1 MTLQTIDLIIFIVF
15 TAGTVVF
22 GSSFIRKNRN
32 AAEYT
37 SAGGNLPG
45 FIVGMSI
52 FATYVSS
59 ISFLALP
66 GKAYSGDWN
75 SFVFS
80 LSIPFAAIIAAR
92 FFVPFYRKINS
103 ISAYSFLEER
113 FGYWAR
119 AYSAACYLLTQISR
133 IGSVLF
139 LLALPL
145 HTMLGWS
152 VPSIIILTGLCV
164 IIYAVFGG
172 IRAVIWTDAIQGIIL
187 ITGALA
193 CTIILFTSFPEG
205 VSQFFKTGS
214 EYHKFSLGSFGSGMY
229 ESTFW
234 VMLVYGLFINL
245 QNYGIDQNYVQ
256 RYKSAKDIKSARFSV
271 LFGGLLYLPVSFLFF
286 VIGTALFVYYKAQP
300 DLLPADVTGDAVFP
314 YFIVN
319 QLPAGVT
326 GLLVAAI
333 FAAGMST
340 VSTSIN
346 SGATVILTDFFQR
359 SKQFQKQTASDEKK
373 SMKILY
379 ITSLLLGIS
388 GIAIGLAMI
397 SVKSALDAWW
407 SLAGIFS
414 GGMLGL
420 FLLGYIAKKAKNAG
434 ALIGTVCGVALISW
448 ITFSG
453 QTVFHNYMTVVLGT
467 VTIFCTGL
475 LISIFFPKLLK
486 NK

>member
-1 MTLQTIDLIIFIVF
+1 METIDIIIFLAF
-15 TAGTVVF
+15 TLGTVIF
-22 GSSFIRKNRN
+22 GSSFIRRNKN
-32 AAEYT
+32 AGEYT

-80 LSIPFAAIIAAR
+80 LTIPIAAVIAAKY
-92 FFVPFYRKINS
+92 FVPFYRSINS
-103 ISAYSFLEER
+103 ISAYAFLEER

-119 AYSAACYLLTQISR
+119 AYSAICYLLTQISR

-145 HTMLGWS
+145 HSMLGWS
-152 VPSIIILTGLCV
+152 VPLIIIVTGCCV
-164 IIYAVFGG
+164 IVYSVFGG
-172 IRAVIWTDAIQGIIL
+172 IRAVIWTDAIQGLIL
-187 ITGALA
+187 IAGALI
-193 CTIILFTSFPEG
+193 CTIVLFFSFPEG
-205 VSQFFKTGS
+205 AKQFFEVGS
-214 EYHKFSLGSFGSGMY
+214 QYGKFSLGSFGSSLN

-234 VMLVYGLFINL
+234 VMLVYGIFINL

-256 RYKSAKDIKSARFSV
+256 RYKSAKDARSARFSV
-271 LFGGLLYLPVSFLFF
+271 LFGGLLYVPVSFLFF
-286 VIGTALFVYYKAQP
+286 VIGAALFVFYKTQP
-300 DLLPADVTGDAVFP
+300 GLLPADVTGDAVFP
-314 YFIVN
+314 YFIVHRI
-319 QLPAGVT
+319 PAGLT

-340 VSTSIN
+340 VSTSVN
-346 SGATVILTDFFQR
+346 SGATIILTDFFQK
-359 SKQFQKQTASDEKK
+359 SKKQLSEKRK
-373 SMKILY
+373 MKILY
-379 ITSLLLGIS
+379 LASFLLGAA
-388 GIAIGLAMI
+388 GIVVGLAMI

-407 SLAGIFS
+407 NLAGIFS

-420 FLLGYIAKKAKNAG
+420 FLLGFISRKAKNVY
-434 ALIGTVCGVALISW
+434 ALIGAVFGVALISW

-453 QTVFHNYMTVVLGT
+453 QTIFHNYLTIVLGT
-467 VTIFCTGL
+467 ITIFFVGL
-475 LISIFFPKLLK
+475 LLSIVMPKTIKILK
-486 NK
+486 K